1 MLKRIRDL
9 FIKVISVKVLLWYIP
24 ATVLL
29 CYGFIE
35 SWQWLLISGLVFV
48 VRFAEKVILKLADK
62 WPGIPGIPGI

>member
-1 MLKRIRDL
+1 MFKRIRDL

-62 WPGIPGIPGI
+62 WPGIPGI